1 MTTDTAT
8 GTGNLPAEPNS
19 FVGRERD
26 LAELA
31 LLLGEVRALTLCG
44 PGGIGKTRLALRLAC
59 ELVPGFPG
67 GAWLIELGDTEDP
80 ALVPLRVAA
89 ALGIRAEPGRPLA
102 ETIADALS
110 PRRMVLILDTCEHVL
125 DACATLVQQLL
136 AGCPSLRLIATSREP
151 LRVRGETA
159 WRVPPLALPAQ
170 FGELSD
176 QDMAEHEAIRL
187 FAERAAAVRPGFVL
201 GTENIGAVVR
211 LCRTLDGIPLAI
223 ELAAARVRALSVE
236 EIDAR
241 LGDRFQLL
249 ASGDRTAPPR
259 QQTLRATVDW
269 SYELLTGPEQVL
281 LRRLSVFSGWNLDM
295 AERICA
301 GDDIPAPM
309 VLGLLAALIDKSLVT
324 LEAELDGAARYRLLD
339 TIREYAAVRLTA
351 SGEEAAVRALHR
363 DYLLELVESIAAVAF
378 LRGDPPWPERI
389 VMYRRV
395 HAERDNFVVAL
406 AASLERGEAE
416 VGLRLCCALRSPW
429 VAYGDVSEGAV
440 WFDRFL
446 GLDGQVRDAIRA
458 RALMLRA
465 ELAFELQDY
474 AAVAQCAQAGLEL
487 CRSAGGADGTDSA
500 NGVGG
505 AGGVDG
511 AGTAGGL
518 RMLALVSMRA
528 GRHDEALAGLDAA
541 STAARAAGNDWEE
554 GLAQSTRAA
563 VLARQGRLND
573 AQRAYEIALD
583 VLRDNNGW
591 GVAQTL
597 YGFGM
602 LARTRRDYAAALR
615 HFGDAL
621 ALYRAIDARPEI
633 ARCLAGV
640 GWVAL
645 SQGDLELA
653 RSSLTESIQLGL
665 AIGQRLPVAR
675 GLEALGVLAL
685 AEGDP
690 ARAVRLEGAGLAL
703 RAEAGQVSLAAAGT
717 RIDALFEAARQ
728 RVGAVAAAAL
738 LAEGKSMSRD
748 DAIRYGIGSAAV
760 PPAGSADGPAARPGT
775 PSGPGTRSDPGT
787 PAGPAAFVRP
797 AALAGPAGAPSLL
810 TARERQ
816 IAAMITRGRS
826 NRGIADELVISPA
839 TVKRHV
845 ANIFTKLGF
854 SSRAQLA
861 AWLSERDPGE

>member
-1 MTTDTAT
+1 MTTEIASRP
-8 GTGNLPAEPNS
+8 GNLPAEPNS

-44 PGGIGKTRLALRLAC
+44 PGGIGKTRLALRLAF

-67 GAWLIELGDTEDP
+67 GAWLVELGDTTDP
-80 ALVPLRVAA
+80 ALVPHRVAA
-89 ALGIRAEPGRPLA
+89 ALGILQEPGRPLVETLA
-102 ETIADALS
+102 EVLR

-170 FGELSD
+170 FGELSG
-176 QDMAEHEAIRL
+176 QDMAGHEAIRL

-236 EIDAR
+236 QIAAR

-259 QQTLRATVDW
+259 QQTLRAAVDW

-281 LRRLSVFSGWNLDM
+281 LRRLSVFTGWNLDM
-295 AERICA
+295 AERICS
-301 GDDIPAPM
+301 GDQISAPM

-324 LEAELDGAARYRLLD
+324 RDAELDGAARYRLLD
-339 TIREYAAVRLTA
+339 TIREYAAIRLTA

-363 DYLLELVESIAAVAF
+363 DYLLELVESIAARAF
-378 LRGDPPWPERI
+378 LRGDPPWPQR
-389 VMYRRV
+389 VAMYWRV
-395 HAERDNFVVAL
+395 HAERDNFVAAL
-406 AASLERGEAE
+406 AVSLERGEAE
-416 VGLRLCCALRSPW
+416 TGLRLCCALRGPW
-429 VAYGDVSEGAV
+429 VAYGDVWEGAR

-446 GLDGQVRDAIRA
+446 GLDGQVSPVVLV

-474 AAVAQCAQAGLEL
+474 AAVQKCANEGLEL
-487 CRSAGGADGTDSA
+487 CRPTGGDGST
-500 NGVGG
+500 GG
-505 AGGVDG
+505 AGGAGEAGEDG
-511 AGTAGGL
+511 GARGVGEAGGL
-518 RMLALVSMRA
+518 RLLALVSLRA
-528 GRHDEALAGLDAA
+528 GCHDEALVSAEAA
-541 STAARAAGNDWEE
+541 ITAARAAGDDWEE
-554 GLAQSTRAA
+554 GLAQSTKAT

-573 AQRAYEIALD
+573 AQRGYETALD

-591 GVAQTL
+591 GVAHTL
-597 YGFGM
+597 YGLGT
-602 LARTRRDYAAALR
+602 LARTRRDHAAALR

-633 ARCLAGV
+633 ARCLAGI

-645 SQGDLELA
+645 SQRDLELA
-653 RSSLTESIQLGL
+653 RSSLTESTQLSL
-665 AIGQRLPVAR
+665 ATGQRLPIAR
-675 GLEALGVLAL
+675 GLDALGVLAL

-690 ARAVRLEGAGLAL
+690 ARAIRLEGAGLAL
-703 RAEAGQVSLAAAGT
+703 RQVVGDLAHAPAGV
-717 RIDALFEAARQ
+717 RIDALFEAARAQ
-728 RVGAVAAAAL
+728 LGAPSAAVL
-738 LAEGKSMSRD
+738 LAEGKAMSRH
-748 DAIRYGIGSAAV
+748 DAVRYGTAAAIVAAPGDADGSAAV
-760 PPAGSADGPAARPGT
+760 AP
-775 PSGPGTRSDPGT
+775 
-787 PAGPAAFVRP
+787 
-797 AALAGPAGAPSLL
+797 GPAGWPASGASSVL
-810 TARERQ
+810 TARQRE
-816 IAAMITRGRS
+816 IAALIARGRS

-839 TVKRHV
+839 TVARHV

-854 SSRAQLA
+854 SSRAQVA
-861 AWLSERDPGE
+861 AWLAAADPRERS